1 MDKIQNVKQLKK
13 FYESLQS
20 LYNKQSAKVIV
31 FESDNLAKR
40 VAESGFSKIGYSS
53 LVKVG
58 SGKELL
64 EEIVK
69 HPGSVV
75 VWYELSPRD
84 PMVEPLFKIVQAM
97 RQQKEVKMMFS
108 AQPEDK
114 LSMARVISQNERNI
128 FLKPLESKN
137 FETKL
142 ENFLK

>member
-1 MDKIQNVKQLKK
+1 MDKIQNVKQLKQ
-13 FYESLQS
+13 FYESFQS

-31 FESDNLAKR
+31 LESDNLAKR
-40 VAESGFSKIGYSS
+40 VAEPAFLKIGYSS
-53 LVKVG
+53 LVKVN
-58 SGKELL
+58 SPKELL

-75 VWYELSPRD
+75 VWYELTPRD
-84 PMVEPLFKIVQAM
+84 PMVEPLFKIVQTM
-97 RQQKEVKMMFS
+97 RQQKEVKMIFS

-114 LSMARVISQNERNI
+114 LSMARVISQNERGI

-142 ENFLK
+142 QNFLK